1 MWYFIII
8 MCAIIMFLL
17 VLALHKF
24 YKIDTLKKEYDDK
37 IDKIKKRLFATEEKK
52 AKLETFK
59 YVVENYITGMRTD
72 AEVRQLIKELLFS
85 TNNNSTNK

>member
-8 MCAIIMFLL
+8 MCAIMLFLL

-37 IDKIKKRLFATEEKK
+37 IDEIKERLFTTEEEK
-52 AKLETFK
+52 AKLQTFK
-59 YVVENYITGMRTD
+59 YIVENYITGARTD
-72 AEVRQLIKELLFS
+72 KEVRRLIKELLFS
-85 TNNNSTNK
+85 TNNNSN